1 MKKTIFTLER
11 LHSVRNRALKEESA
25 KLNHQHQLCERYSKN
40 ILALSR
46 LVDEAREVGGNS
58 AVFMVNYSGYKHT
71 IQRVIDWQ
79 KQEQALATLE
89 AQNLQKAV
97 LKEAIREKSLG
108 TILDKRRHELR
119 IAYDRRD
126 QKNVDA
132 ISVQCWLRQK
142 IVHR

>member
-1 MKKTIFTLER
+1 MKKTISTLEQ
-11 LHSVRNRALKEESA
+11 LHSLRHRALKEASA
-25 KLNHQHQLCERYSKN
+25 KLNHQHQICERYSKN
-40 ILALSR
+40 ISALSM
-46 LVDEAREVGGNS
+46 LVDEVREEDGNS

-89 AQNLQKAV
+89 AHNLQKVV

-108 TILDKRRHELR
+108 TILDKRRYELR
-119 IAYDRRD
+119 VAHDRRD
-126 QKNVDA
+126 QKNIDA